1 MNKTIALKKL
11 GIVIMSI
18 AVLSACSANDTENTA
33 ANSATAE
40 TVSSNEAAAVATA
53 ELPVKAEFE
62 EEDLAADWSAENAT
76 AIDLGSQEETVTIT
90 AAGTYVL
97 SGKLKDGGIIVNV
110 SAEDKVRLVLN
121 NADIT
126 NSNGP
131 AIDIKEGEKVFVTLA
146 EGTQNS
152 ATDGIAYSDTSEE
165 APTAAIYSKADLVV
179 NGAGSLVVKGQYKD
193 GITSRD
199 DLKLVSGT
207 IEVQAAD
214 DAIVGRDL
222 LAVRDGVITVEAG
235 GDGLKSTN
243 DSEEGK
249 GNIAIEG
256 GTFAINAVN
265 DGLQAAVSLR
275 TDGGTF
281 DIVTGGGSANAPVRT
296 NEEPWG
302 RTPRDAAAQG
312 ADPQAAAAAEA
323 TEATDAAAGTET
335 ESTSAKALKAASVL
349 AVTGGTFTIDSADDA
364 LHSNNSLIISGGDL
378 SIQSGDDGAHA
389 DASLTIE
396 GGTVDIVKSYE
407 GIEGT
412 LITIAGGD
420 ITVAATDDGVNVS
433 GGNDTSSGGF
443 GQDQFADSGDRKLV
457 ISGGTINV
465 NAAGD
470 GLDANGSIEMSGG
483 TVTVFGPTN
492 AGNGTLDYDGTFNL
506 SGGTLIASGSAGMA
520 MAPSED
526 SAQATVAMSFS
537 QTQTAGSPV
546 TLKDAD
552 GTEILTVTPT
562 KDYQIVLFSSPEVK
576 SGSTYSVASGD
587 TQIVQFETDG
597 SVTWVGE
604 SGVTEAPAGHGG
616 MGGGMGGGGM
626 RPGGGQMPNGERPA
640 RPGMEQPTAAEQAQ

>member
-1 MNKTIALKKL
+1 MNKTNTTKKL
-11 GIVIMSI
+11 WVVMMSV
-18 AVLSACSANDTENTA
+18 AVLSACSSNVKEDA
-33 ANSATAE
+33 ANNSTAVESVSAA
-40 TVSSNEAAAVATA
+40 NAAAAAVTA

-62 EEDLAADWSAENAT
+62 EEDLAADWSSENPT
-76 AIDLGSQEETVTIT
+76 AIDLDSQEGPVTIT

-97 SGKLKDGGIIVNV
+97 SGKLEDGGVIVEV

-121 NADIT
+121 GAEVHH
-126 NSNGP
+126 SNGP
-131 AIDIKEGEKVFVTLA
+131 AIDVKEGEKVFITLA
-146 EGTQNS
+146 EGTQNTV
-152 ATDGIAYSDTSEE
+152 TDGTAYSDTSEE
-165 APTAAIYSKADLVV
+165 GPTAAIYSKADLVL
-179 NGAGSLVVKGQYKD
+179 NGTGSLVVNGQYKD

-207 IEVQAAD
+207 IEVRAAD

-222 LAVRDGVITVEAG
+222 LAVKDGFITVEAG

-256 GTFAINAVN
+256 GTFTINAVN

-281 DIVTGGGSANAPVRT
+281 DIVTGGGSANAPVKT
-296 NEEPWG
+296 IDEPWG
-302 RTPRDAAAQG
+302 RAPRDAAAQG
-312 ADPQAAAAAEA
+312 ADPQAAATAEA
-323 TEATDAAAGTET
+323 TEAADPAAELDT
-335 ESTSAKALKAASVL
+335 ESTSAKALKAASVI

-364 LHSNNSLIISGGDL
+364 VHSNNSVLISGGEM

-396 GGTVDIVKSYE
+396 GGTVEIVKSYE

-420 ITVAATDDGVNVS
+420 INVAATDDGVNVS
-433 GGNDTSSGGF
+433 GGNDTNSGGF

-457 ISGGTINV
+457 ISGGTMTV
-465 NAAGD
+465 DAAGD

-483 TVTVFGPTN
+483 TVTVFGPTS

-552 GTEILTVTPT
+552 GNEILTVTPT

-576 SGSTYSVASGD
+576 SGSTSSIASGD
-587 TQIVQFETDG
+587 TQIVQFETSS
-597 SVTWVGE
+597 SVTWVNE

-616 MGGGMGGGGM
+616 MGGGM